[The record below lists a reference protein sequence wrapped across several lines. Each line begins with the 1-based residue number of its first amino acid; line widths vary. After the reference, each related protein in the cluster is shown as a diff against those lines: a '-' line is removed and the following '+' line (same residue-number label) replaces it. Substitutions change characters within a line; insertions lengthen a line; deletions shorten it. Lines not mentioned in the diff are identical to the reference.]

1 MAFSIELGLILFFS
15 ILGGVLAVRFRQPS
29 VIGLLLV
36 GAIVGPNT
44 LGFIRDAT
52 LINTAIEIG
61 AILLL
66 FTVGI
71 EFSLQHLLNLGLR
84 AITIAAIKLGTVFLI
99 SYYTSFLLGLSFTAS
114 IYIAVILSITS
125 TVIVIKIL
133 EQKGLAKREELP
145 LLIAILIIE
154 DIFGVFALTFFSSLN
169 TRGDLVPINIATSLL
184 VSLIVMAIAYVILQ
198 KALKPIISWLVK
210 YSTEDTITFI
220 SLGLC
225 GGMSYLALLLNLSP
239 SVGAF
244 LAGSIVATFP
254 NSKVF
259 EKAIHPFILTF
270 TSLFFFSIGSLVN
283 FSAIFGSIYIIVAL
297 FLVNIISKF
306 VAIGFGSYLFTNFTG
321 KQAVFSGLAMLSV
334 GEFSL
339 LIAREAGTLGL
350 GIDLVSITAAIIL
363 LSSLAMSMSV
373 GHSEKA
379 YNAVAR
385 FFPARLKEEMGLT
398 SKFLNSLSF
407 GMLKDRE
414 GTKKVAIEWK
424 KIFDNTLAIFT
435 IFSILFFFWRFY
447 HELFV
452 SVFKSR
458 HFINLLLVLVFAA
471 ISLPALNI
479 IRNASNLAKDILKFF
494 IRVYPEEIANERKIF
509 RNLILT
515 AALFLVIVI
524 FPGILVFLKLSPAF
538 NIFMVVLL
546 FLIIGNVLRSST
558 LIHNLTKRHEATF
571 NRLSKKYKQA
581 LKKRMREGEKPNG

>member
-29 VIGLLLV
+29 VLGLLLV

>member
-1 MAFSIELGLILFFS
+1 MAFSIELGLILLFS

-29 VIGLLLV
+29 VLGLLLV

-198 KALKPIISWLVK
+198 KALKPVISWLVK

-283 FSAIFGSIYIIVAL
+283 FSAIFGSIYIIIAL

-306 VAIGFGSYLFTNFTG
+306 IAIGFGSYLFTNFNG

-385 FFPARLKEEMGLT
+385 FFPARLKEEMSLT

-424 KIFDNTLAIFT
+424 KIFNNTLAIFT

-471 ISLPALNI
+471 IFLPALNI
-479 IRNASNLAKDILKFF
+479 LRNATNLIKDILKFF
-494 IRVYPEEIANERKIF
+494 IRVYPEEVANERKIF
-509 RNLILT
+509 RNLTLT

-558 LIHNLTKRHEATF
+558 LIHNLTKKHEATF
-571 NRLSKKYKQA
+571 SRLSKKYKQA
-581 LKKRMREGEKPNG
+581 LKKRMREGEKSNG

>member
-29 VIGLLLV
+29 VLGLLLV

-99 SYYTSFLLGLSFTAS
+99 SYYTSYLLGLSFTAS